1 MPTTTRT
8 PTVKRT
14 PTRIVSHSYSR
25 PAVPMV
31 QQEKGGS
38 TMTLGDRCDEIV
50 RLIDE
55 TLGSI
60 TTPVPG
66 RLRVRRDDDQRVVAP
81 VPTPPAGRPVQF
93 PVA

>member
-1 MPTTTRT
+1 
-8 PTVKRT
+8 
-14 PTRIVSHSYSR
+14 
-25 PAVPMV
+25 MV

-66 RLRVRRDDDQRVVAP
+66 RLRVRRNDNQRPVAP
-81 VPTPPAGRPVQF
+81 MPTPSAGRAGQA

>member
-1 MPTTTRT
+1 
-8 PTVKRT
+8 
-14 PTRIVSHSYSR
+14 
-25 PAVPMV
+25 
-31 QQEKGGS
+31 
-38 TMTLGDRCDEIV
+38 MTLGDRCDEIV

-66 RLRVRRDDDQRVVAP
+66 RLRVRRNDNQRPVAP
-81 VPTPPAGRPVQF
+81 MPTPSAGRAGQA